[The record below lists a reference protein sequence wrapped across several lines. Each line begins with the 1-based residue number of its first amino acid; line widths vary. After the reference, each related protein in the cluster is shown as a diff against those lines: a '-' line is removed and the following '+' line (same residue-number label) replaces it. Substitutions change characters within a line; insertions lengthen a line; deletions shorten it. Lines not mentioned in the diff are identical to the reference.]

1 MLKFIQNNR
10 EITALL
16 AVVLLFVLPGF
27 LDRQYLSVQTLT
39 MVYSSAQILILLAMG
54 ATLVMLTRNI
64 DVSVGSITGM
74 CAVLLGMLLNAG
86 YSLPVA
92 CVATLLLGLLAGFF
106 NGVRPGRVAKDPCH
120 CCHPWHVRVVQ
131 RHHVAVDWR
140 QMD

>member
-16 AVVLLFVLPGF
+16 AVVLLFVFPGF

-92 CVATLLLGLLAGFF
+92 CVATLLLGLLAGFST
-106 NGVRPGRVAKDPCH
+106 VSGRVAKDPCH